1 MRLALGHAFSLK
13 QLFDNM
19 KLNRLKIKTKDIPKW
34 YSDGSKRDFCAIIF
48 ARSVELVVNDIIENN
63 VHFKLPTIGRGSSY
77 MYMDRIEGETFK
89 KAFKM
94 GKWRDVD
101 FIKSFFTGYQMC
113 LVLNASSSAQRKK
126 RIYLSTAQRN
136 RITERTN
143 EGVSY

>member
-1 MRLALGHAFSLK
+1 MKLALGHAFSLK

-34 YSDGSKRDFCAIIF
+34 YSDGNKRDFCAIIF
-48 ARSVELVVNDIIENN
+48 ARSMELVVDDIIENN
-63 VHFKLPTIGRGSSY
+63 IHFKLPTVGRGSSY

-113 LVLNASSSAQRKK
+113 LVLNAATAAQRKK
-126 RIYLSTAQRN
+126 RIYLSKDWRD